1 MWGLGKPQSKLGKF
15 IAKHGYTIQELSA
28 ASKVNRNTLGKV
40 CSDKSYIPSQKTMQK
55 ILKAIRKLDPNAKM
69 SDFWDM

>member
-1 MWGLGKPQSKLGKF
+1 MWGIGKPRSKLGKF
-15 IAKHGYTIQELSA
+15 IDMYGYTIQELSE
-28 ASKVNRNTLGKV
+28 ASKVNRNTVGKI

-55 ILKAIRKLDPNAKM
+55 ILKVIRKIEPDKKM

>member
-15 IAKHGYTIQELSA
+15 ISKHGYTIQDLSE

-40 CSDKSYIPSQKTMQK
+40 CSDKNYIPSQKTMQK